1 MERCSLKQNRLK
13 ELLKTLKDFEIF
25 APVRRADVTFFEHL
39 SDPEAVELDLERQ
52 PLPPKK
58 LILPQTE
65 VLFSF
70 DKKGMPKE
78 PDLRGTRKKRI
89 VFGVRPCDARAFNI
103 LDSVYEKDWPDPY
116 YQAKRKNTV
125 LAGLACSTPFPNC
138 FCTSLG
144 GSPSSPEGL
153 DLLFHDCGDSYLIEV
168 LTETGQEVAKA
179 AESLLSMPSEEE
191 AKEKE
196 RVAAEAVRNVR
207 RSSPMEGLSRKMEDL
222 FESPIWAE
230 MARKCLSCGI
240 CTYTCPTC
248 TCFDIQDEKIKGKG
262 KRVRVWDSCMFGE
275 YTLHASGHNPRPTR
289 AERLRNRMYHKF
301 KYNVD
306 QHGVAGCVG
315 CGRCITLCPANED
328 LIENLRIIG
337 GAG

>member
-1 MERCSLKQNRLK
+1 MESYSLKQNRLK
-13 ELLKTLKDFEIF
+13 ELLKILKDFELF
-25 APVRRADVTFFEHL
+25 ALVRRADVTFFEQL

-65 VLFSF
+65 VLFTF

-78 PDLRGTRKKRI
+78 PDFRGTQKRRI
-89 VFGVRPCDARAFNI
+89 VFGVRPCDARAFHI
-103 LDSVYEKDWPDPY
+103 IDAVYEKDCPDPY

-125 LAGLACSTPFPNC
+125 LAGISCSTPFPNC

-144 GSPSSPEGL
+144 GSPSSPDGL
-153 DLLFHDCGDSYLIEV
+153 DLLFHDCGGSYLVEV
-168 LTETGQEVAKA
+168 LTEAGQEVANA
-179 AESLLSMPSEEE
+179 AASLLSTPSEDEV
-191 AKEKE
+191 KEKE
-196 RVAAEAVRNVR
+196 RVAAEAVQKVR
-207 RSSPMEGLSRKMEDL
+207 RSIPLEGLSQKMEGL
-222 FESPIWAE
+222 FESPVWTE
-230 MARKCLSCGI
+230 MAQKCLSCGI

-248 TCFDIQDEKIKGKG
+248 YCFDIQDEKIKGKG

-301 KYNVD
+301 KYNID
-306 QHGVAGCVG
+306 QHGIAGCVG

-337 GAG
+337 SAR